1 MSTDDDGRTKPQQHP
16 QGQQTVRQVRI
27 EVVEGPDEGKVFD
40 PAKDVIS
47 IGTSENNDVVLSDP
61 TISRYHVELHRAVKG
76 IEVKD
81 LGSLNGTFTAKI
93 RIEHAVVSAG
103 ARLRLGSTVLRLED
117 GDPLSRPDADVS
129 DLPGLVGRS
138 EAMRDVAAMV
148 RRLAGS
154 EVSVLIEG
162 ETGTGKEVVARAIHQ
177 LGSRSSGPFEVV
189 DCGSLPA
196 TLIASQ
202 LFGHERGA
210 FTGAERRQIGAF
222 ERASGGTLF
231 LDEVGELPL
240 SVQPVLLGVLE
251 RRRFR
256 RLGGDHDLSL
266 DLRLLAATNR
276 DLRAEANAGTFR
288 ADLYYRLATTR
299 IHIPPLRERRE
310 DIEPLVVHFVEEATG
325 SREEGC
331 FGPQA
336 MASLTAHRWSG
347 NVREL
352 RNVIESTLAMGRLDL
367 DLPREEQPAR
377 KDDPEE
383 PVQPYR
389 EARAQAIARFE
400 ETYLGDLMRRCAD
413 NASKAARRAKMD
425 RPYLLSLLRRHGLR

>member
-1 MSTDDDGRTKPQQHP
+1 MVDDGHTKPQQHP
-16 QGQQTVRQVRI
+16 PGQRAVRQVRI

-40 PAKDVIS
+40 PAKDMIS
-47 IGTSENNDVVLSDP
+47 IGTSENNDIVLSDP
-61 TISRYHVELHRAVKG
+61 TISRYHVELHRAARG

-93 RIEHAVVSAG
+93 RIERAVVSAG
-103 ARLRLGSTVLRLED
+103 TKLRIGGTVLRLED
-117 GDPLSRPDADVS
+117 GDPLSRADDGVP

-138 EAMRDVAAMV
+138 EAMREVAATV
-148 RRLAGS
+148 RRLATT

-177 LGSRSSGPFEVV
+177 LGPRNDGPFEVV

-210 FTGAERRQIGAF
+210 FTGADRRQIGAF
-222 ERASGGTLF
+222 ERAGGGTLF

-256 RLGGDHDLSL
+256 RLGGERDLSL
-266 DLRLLAATNR
+266 DVRLLAATNR

-299 IHIPPLRERRE
+299 VHIPPLRERRE
-310 DIEPLVVHFVEEATG
+310 DIEPLVLHFVEEATG

-336 MASLTAHRWSG
+336 MASLATHRWSG

-352 RNVIESTLAMGRLDL
+352 RNVIEATLAMGRLEL
-367 DLPREEQPAR
+367 DLPGEEQPA
-377 KDDPEE
+377 DTDGPEGE
-383 PVQPYR
+383 PIQPYR

-413 NASKAARRAKMD
+413 NASKASRRAKMD